1 MVQLLISEMHRKLT
15 SYGINDILENHG
27 HLEHQIGKVAMRNF
41 LSGLEV
47 LLCTAITIRIAN
59 NPAHLRITY
68 GFMP

>member
-1 MVQLLISEMHRKLT
+1 MQLLISEMHRKLT
-15 SYGINDILENHG
+15 PYGINDILENHG

-47 LLCTAITIRIAN
+47 LLCITIAIRIAN